1 MCLACCRSRSSG
13 CRDGKGVSA
22 GSVGVV
28 AGFALTQVAGG
39 TVADVDETVSSTT
52 SDNAFRWD
60 ASAQEWIFNINTS
73 NLPAGQTYTFVIQLN
88 DGSSISFR
96 FGLK

>member
-1 MCLACCRSRSSG
+1 
-13 CRDGKGVSA
+13 
-22 GSVGVV
+22 
-28 AGFALTQVAGG
+28 
-39 TVADVDETVSSTT
+39 VDETVSSTT

-60 ASAQEWIFNINTS
+60 ESAQEWIFNINTS